1 MNKQES
7 QNQVSIIIN
16 GVRYDP
22 LKKKK
27 YVLAKVVNYLKTIE
41 IVYYASFAVLMER
54 FSKNPIKS
62 LNHEQIPKL
71 P

>member
-1 MNKQES
+1 MT
-7 QNQVSIIIN
+7 
-16 GVRYDP
+16 P

-27 YVLAKVVNYLKTIE
+27 YVLAKVVNYLNKIE

-62 LNHEQIPKL
+62 LSHEL
-71 P
+71 